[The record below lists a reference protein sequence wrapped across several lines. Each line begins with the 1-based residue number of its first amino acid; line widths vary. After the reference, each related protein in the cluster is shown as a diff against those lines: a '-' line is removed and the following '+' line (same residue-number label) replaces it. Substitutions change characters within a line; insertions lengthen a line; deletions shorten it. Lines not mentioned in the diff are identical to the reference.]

1 MSMHLYAFGSICRGD
16 LDQLSDV
23 DLLALIDKP
32 DDRLDSNKFSIY
44 SYKRIKELWYAGNP
58 FAWHL
63 WAEGRL
69 LFASDKT
76 DFLKNLGEPLK
87 YNDVLKDCEKFLAL
101 FNYSVNALIS
111 GSCSRVFE
119 ISNIFLAA
127 LCVNIDVAGNKKRI
141 SSCIY

>member
-111 GSCSRVFE
+111 GSCSRGV
-119 ISNIFLAA
+119 
-127 LCVNIDVAGNKKRI
+127 
-141 SSCIY
+141 